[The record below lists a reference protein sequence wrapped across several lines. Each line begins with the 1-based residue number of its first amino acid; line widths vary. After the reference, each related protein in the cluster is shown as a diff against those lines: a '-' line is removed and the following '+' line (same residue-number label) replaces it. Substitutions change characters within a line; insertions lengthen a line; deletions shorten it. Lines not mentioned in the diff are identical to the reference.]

1 MYISEISAS
10 VPTDERG
17 ALETKVYE
25 RFTELGIEF
34 ERVDNDSI
42 STMEECEEVGKV
54 LGTDIC
60 KTILACTRN
69 KSEYYLIVLPGDK
82 RFESK
87 VASKA
92 VGSSR
97 LSFASSEDMEALLGT
112 TPGNASP
119 LSVVND
125 EAGRVKIAVEKELAG
140 SEFIACNVGVNTTH
154 IRFKTKDLLDK
165 YLPAAAH
172 EAMIIEL

>member
-1 MYISEISAS
+1 MYISEISTS
-10 VPTDERG
+10 VPSDDRG
-17 ALETKVYE
+17 TLETKVYE
-25 RFTELGIEF
+25 KFTELGIEF

-97 LSFASSEDMEALLGT
+97 LSFASTDSGDAL
-112 TPGNASP
+112 PG
-119 LSVVND
+119 VVPSSSS
-125 EAGRVKIAVEKELAG
+125 I
-140 SEFIACNVGVNTTH
+140 S
-154 IRFKTKDLLDK
+154 
-165 YLPAAAH
+165 
-172 EAMIIEL
+172 